1 MQAAQNE
8 TEVMLNKPQGDFL
21 QLPHKFRA
29 YVAGFGS
36 GKTWVG
42 CAGIGEHAWKH
53 PGINMGYFA
62 PTYPQIRDIFYP
74 TIEEVAYAMG
84 LRAEIREGN
93 REVHLY
99 SGRQYRST
107 TICRSMDKPGA
118 IVGFK
123 IGHAL
128 IDELDIMAAA
138 KARMAWRKIMARMR
152 YKVDGLKNGID
163 VTTTP
168 EGFKFT
174 HELFVKSL
182 REKPEMG
189 ARYGLIQAST
199 YDNEANL
206 PDDYIDSL
214 LEAYPPQLI
223 DAYLR
228 GLFVNLTTG
237 TVYRQFDRRLSDCN
251 DTLNKGEPLYI
262 GLDFN
267 VGKMSAI
274 THVKRDGDPRAVDEI
289 MGGLDTP
296 DMIRQIKERYWEY
309 KDGDYRKSCE
319 IRIYPDASGDSRK
332 SVNASTTDIA
342 QLKQAGFKVIV
353 DASNPP
359 VKDRV
364 NSMNAAFCN
373 AKGERRYKVNISKC
387 PTYADTLEQQ
397 AWTIHG
403 EPEKEGDKDHPN
415 DAAGYF
421 IFKDYPIYKPQ
432 VGMRRIGG
440 LG

>member
-1 MQAAQNE
+1 MLATQNE
-8 TEVMLNKPQGDFL
+8 TEVTLNKPQGEFL
-21 QLPHKFRA
+21 SLPHKFRA

-42 CAGIGEHAWKH
+42 CAGICRHAWEH

-74 TIEEVAYAMG
+74 TIEEVAHAMG

-152 YKVDGLKNGID
+152 YKVGGLKNGID

-228 GLFVNLTTG
+228 GLFVNLTSG
-237 TVYRQFDRRLSDCN
+237 TVYRQFDRKLSACT
-251 DTLNKGEPLYI
+251 DTVSKGEPLYI

-267 VGKMSAI
+267 VGKMSAV
-274 THVKRDGDPRAVDEI
+274 THVKREGDPRAVDEI

-296 DMIRQIKERYWEY
+296 DMIRRIKERYWDY
-309 KDGDYRKSCE
+309 QNGDYRKTCE

-342 QLKQAGFKVIV
+342 QLKQAGFKVVV

-373 AKGERRYKVNISKC
+373 AKGERKYLVNVSAC
-387 PTYADTLEQQ
+387 PTYTDALEQQ

-421 IFKDYPIYKPQ
+421 IFKEYPINKPK
-432 VGMRRIGG
+432 VGMKRIGG
-440 LG
+440 LF

>member
-1 MQAAQNE
+1 MPATQ
-8 TEVMLNKPQGDFL
+8 TEVTLNRPQGDFL
-21 QLPHKFRA
+21 ALPHKFRA

-42 CAGIGEHAWKH
+42 CAGIGAHAWQS

-74 TIEEVAYAMG
+74 TMEEVAHSMG
-84 LRAEIREGN
+84 LRAEVREGN

-99 SGRQYRST
+99 SGRQYRAT
-107 TICRSMDKPGA
+107 TICRSMDKPGS

-128 IDELDIMAAA
+128 VDELDIMPTA
-138 KARMAWRKIMARMR
+138 KAQTAWRKIMARMR
-152 YKVDGLKNGID
+152 YKVDGLKNGVD

-168 EGFKFT
+168 EGFKFV
-174 HELFVKSL
+174 HQQFVRSL
-182 REKPEMG
+182 REKPEMA
-189 ARYGLIQAST
+189 ARYGLVQAST
-199 YDNEANL
+199 YDNEKNL

-237 TVYRQFDRRLSDCN
+237 TVYRQFDRAANACM
-251 DTLNKGEPLYI
+251 DTITRGETLYI
-262 GLDFN
+262 GMDFN
-267 VGKMSAI
+267 VGKMAAVV
-274 THVKRDGDPRAVDEI
+274 HVKRDGDPRAVDEI

-296 DMIRQIKERYWEY
+296 DMIRRIKERYWQFV
-309 KDGDYRKSCE
+309 DGEYRKTCE

-332 SVNASTTDIA
+332 TVNAGTTDLA
-342 QLKQAGFKVIV
+342 QLTQAGFKVV
-353 DASNPP
+353 ANRSNPP
-359 VKDRV
+359 VRDRV

-373 AKGERRYKVNISKC
+373 AKGERRYKVNPYGC
-387 PTYADTLEQQ
+387 PTYVDALEQQ
-397 AWTIHG
+397 AWSISG
-403 EPEKEGDKDHPN
+403 EPDKAHDADHPN

-421 IFKDYPIYKPQ
+421 ITHDYPINKPKA
-432 VGMRRIGG
+432 GIRRIRG
-440 LG
+440 LA

>member
-1 MQAAQNE
+1 MPATPIE
-8 TEVMLNKPQGDFL
+8 TEATLNRPQGQFL
-21 QLPHKFRA
+21 AMQQKFRA

-42 CAGIGEHAWKH
+42 CSGIGAHAWQH
-53 PGINMGYFA
+53 PRINMGYFA

-74 TIEEVAYAMG
+74 TIEEVAHSLA
-84 LRAEIREGN
+84 LRAEVREAN

-99 SGRQYRST
+99 SGRQYRAT
-107 TICRSMDKPGA
+107 VICRSMDKPGS

-128 IDELDIMAAA
+128 VDELDLMATA
-138 KARMAWRKIMARMR
+138 KAEMAWRKIMARMR

-168 EGFKFT
+168 EGFKFV
-174 HELFVKSL
+174 HQQFVKAL
-182 REKPEMG
+182 RDKPSM
-189 ARYGLIQAST
+189 AQRYGLVQAST

-206 PDDYIDSL
+206 PDDYIDAL

-237 TVYRQFDRRLSDCN
+237 TVYRQFDRALNACM
-251 DTLNKGEPLYI
+251 DTVQQGEPLFI
-262 GLDFN
+262 GMDFN
-267 VGKMSAI
+267 VGKMAAV

-289 MGGLDTP
+289 MGGHDTP
-296 DMIRQIKERYWEY
+296 DMIRRIKERYWRY
-309 KDGDYRKSCE
+309 DGDDYIKTCE
-319 IRIYPDASGDSRK
+319 IHVYPDASGDSRR

-342 QLKQAGFKVIV
+342 QLRDAGFRVV
-353 DASNPP
+353 VNASNPP

-373 AKGERRYKVNISKC
+373 AKGERRYKVNPYAC
-387 PTYADTLEQQ
+387 PAYTDALEQQ
-397 AWTIHG
+397 AWNKQG
-403 EPEKEGDKDHPN
+403 EPDKENDKDHPN

-421 IFKDYPIYKPQ
+421 IVKDYLVNKPK
-432 VGMRRIGG
+432 VGMKRIRG
-440 LG
+440 LA